1 MKTTDVQREVSKLN
15 LPDEQK
21 SAILALIDLKTD
33 SDMKEVIS
41 EISRLRAD
49 MDAKFSG
56 IDSKFKSIDVQLRVL
71 FWLIGFLIV
80 LVSIYRF
87 LE

>member
-33 SDMKEVIS
+33 SDIKEVIS